1 MQGASLLPKVKLS
14 QYYAKHARRT
24 IVALL
29 IAYFLLILP
38 FCMGALSLDWHAWQ
52 HHMSG
57 TGQAFSK
64 SFYLPVVNELGR
76 FIIRHYS
83 ILWIA
88 FTSLGALLWLTSGKV
103 KTPDFT

>member
-1 MQGASLLPKVKLS
+1 
-14 QYYAKHARRT
+14 
-24 IVALL
+24 
-29 IAYFLLILP
+29 
-38 FCMGALSLDWHAWQ
+38 
-52 HHMSG
+52 MSG

-64 SFYLPVVNELGR
+64 NFYLPVVNELGR